1 MRLHAQTGAIENGF
15 VYLPGKAHWLA
26 EYLHEIATFPNSKY
40 DDQVDSTSQALAWTK
55 QRSPASGWIEF
66 MRRQVEAQR
75 TGASTAMVKPKVP
88 DGVSHVYLKDGQLV
102 AIRPD
107 RTMAVSEENAK
118 PLLAAGYQ
126 RARL

>member
-1 MRLHAQTGAIENGF
+1 
-15 VYLPGKAHWLA
+15 
-26 EYLHEIATFPNSKY
+26 
-40 DDQVDSTSQALAWTK
+40 
-55 QRSPASGWIEF
+55 

-107 RTMAVSEENAK
+107 RTMDVSEENAK